1 MSNVNMR
8 NQFYKLI
15 CNVDNLDGDVDLL
28 VLEKLLEKRLKI
40 FFNAI
45 ATIIAIQAT
54 KTYSQHQKKDKERK
68 QINSFQTLTT
78 QLPNKSKQ
86 FTLCFNCLSKAHIL
100 KECQS
105 EFRCRVDVCRQKHHN
120 LLHKELLDNQNGN

>member
-45 ATIIAIQAT
+45 ATIIAIQPT
-54 KTYSQHQKKDKERK
+54 KTYSQHKKKDKERK

-86 FTLCFNCLSKAHIL
+86 FTLCFNCLS
-100 KECQS
+100 
-105 EFRCRVDVCRQKHHN
+105 
-120 LLHKELLDNQNGN
+120 